1 MFVKIQ
7 GYKCNEKFC
16 MYENGLEIKELEPN
30 LLYKLEFLNK
40 EYEKTYG
47 KKVDYTISPIGITQE
62 KLVLCLELMIKDN
75 LSLLGAY
82 DALYNK

>member
-47 KKVDYTISPIGITQE
+47 KKVNNNIMG
-62 KLVLCLELMIKDN
+62 C
-75 LSLLGAY
+75 
-82 DALYNK
+82 

>member
-7 GYKCNEKFC
+7 G
-16 MYENGLEIKELEPN
+16 
-30 LLYKLEFLNK
+30 
-40 EYEKTYG
+40 YG

-62 KLVLCLELMIKDN
+62 NLVYCLELMIKDN
-75 LSLLGAY
+75 LSLLCAY